1 MKSFYVLA
9 YVSIGLMVATLF
21 FSLSTNQNQA
31 STVEDTYHVKVVGKE
46 VNLTG
51 PNKLVIEKDGQRL
64 RCYSPSSDDISNKI
78 PLNCDTVT
86 RISADQ

>member
-1 MKSFYVLA
+1 MKSFYILA
-9 YVSIGLMVATLF
+9 YASIGLMVATLF

-31 STVEDTYHVKVVGKE
+31 STVESTYHVKVVGKE

-64 RCYSPSSDDISNKI
+64 RCYSPSSDDISNKA